1 MVMGGDSC
9 SEGCGFESQHHILDG
24 HIFLIILFVGK
35 DENKFKRGHL
45 KNNDSCFGCP
55 FSSIKFLPTRFSSSN
70 LNLCRCVV
78 NPAKLDHSENGC
90 SFYFVQLIRNILT
103 FFRSANSKTK

>member
-1 MVMGGDSC
+1 M
-9 SEGCGFESQHHILDG
+9 
-24 HIFLIILFVGK
+24 FVGK